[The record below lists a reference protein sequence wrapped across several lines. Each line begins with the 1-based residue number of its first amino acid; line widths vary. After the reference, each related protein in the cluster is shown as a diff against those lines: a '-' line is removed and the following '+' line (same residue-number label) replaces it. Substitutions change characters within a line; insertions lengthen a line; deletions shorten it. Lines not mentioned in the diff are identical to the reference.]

1 MTSED
6 ISRPHLEPLFGETA
20 LVSSTK
26 RSKRHIVGSLVGR
39 LQSAIRMWMT
49 RHRDRQALLNV
60 LDEDHRIAADLGTTK
75 EELRTW
81 AQKPFWSP

>member
-6 ISRPHLEPLFGETA
+6 ISHLHLEPFLGEAA
-20 LVSSTK
+20 LVSLAK
-26 RSKRHIVGSLVGR
+26 KSKRHIVSNLIDS
-39 LQSAIRMWMT
+39 LQSTIRMWMT